1 MSKSWYRLTATE
13 ALYYFENVFSDAE
26 RELFWRHVD
35 EYELALGYPMYGEM
49 FVNELS
55 WFVTLKRTQITG
67 LLGLPNEGLYSPDA
81 RRRISRKS
89 QVKHETSYSQY
100 NGYLQSSHWKD
111 IRRQRLAMDGFQCSI
126 CGTAKNLDVHHLT
139 YERLG
144 HEDLDDLV
152 SLCKRCHAI
161 VHEKDKKKVKND
173 V

>member
-1 MSKSWYRLTATE
+1 MNNNL
-13 ALYYFENVFSDAE
+13 ENVFSDAE
-26 RELFWRHVD
+26 RELFNRHLD
-35 EYELALGYPMYGEM
+35 EYALAVGHPLYIGMIK
-49 FVNELS
+49 NELN
-55 WFVTLKRTQITG
+55 WFFTLKRKTG
-67 LLGLPNEGLYSPDA
+67 LLGLPNEELFSPYA

-89 QVKHETSYSQY
+89 QVKHEASYSQY
-100 NGYLQSSHWKD
+100 NEYLQSSHWKD

-126 CGTAKNLDVHHLT
+126 CGTAKNLEVHHLT

-161 VHEKDKKKVKND
+161 VHEKDKKKVEND

>member
-1 MSKSWYRLTATE
+1 MGKSWYRLTETE

-35 EYELALGYPMYGEM
+35 EYQLALGRRMGGM
-49 FVNELS
+49 LIDELS
-55 WFVTLKRTQITG
+55 WFVFMKRNFRLI
-67 LLGLPNEGLYSPDA
+67 GLPNEDLFSPDA
-81 RRRISRKS
+81 RRRMSRKS
-89 QVKHETSYSQY
+89 QVKHETSYSRY
-100 NGYLQSSHWKD
+100 SGYIQSSHWKD
-111 IRRQRLAMDGFQCSI
+111 IRRQRLAMDGFQCSM
-126 CGTAKNLDVHHLT
+126 CGTAKNLEVHHLT

-161 VHEKDKKKVKND
+161 VHEKDKKKVQID